1 MGRRRAREVAL
12 QILYQVDL
20 TGAPPEE
27 ACSFLP
33 EVTFV
38 EEKDLAFARELVF
51 GTLAHREAL
60 DRVIAGLSHDWPL
73 YRMAAVDRNIMRL
86 ALYEIFHREDIPN
99 SVAVNE
105 AVELAKTFGGHD
117 SSRFVNGILG
127 QVVKDPGRFLAAF
140 EGEGK

>member
-12 QILYQVDL
+12 QVLYQIDL
-20 TGAPPEE
+20 TGVSFEE
-27 ACSFLP
+27 AFLHLP
-33 EVTFV
+33 EVTYID
-38 EEKDLAFARELVF
+38 EKDLNFARELVC
-51 GTLAHREAL
+51 GTLAHRESL
-60 DRVIAGLSHDWPL
+60 DRVIAQLSHDWPL
-73 YRMAAVDRNIMRL
+73 YRMAAVDRNIMRM

-127 QVVKDPGRFLAAF
+127 QVVRDPGRFLTAS
-140 EGEGK
+140 EGEGN